1 MKLQQRIA
9 LYLLPYI
16 TVCYIT
22 YAQDVE
28 IPDSNLRSVVAE
40 SLGANPD
47 RITRVDM
54 RRLERIDA
62 VYKEIESLEGLQHA
76 PNLRLLDL
84 DGNRISD
91 LTPLVNLTSLE
102 ELGLDRNRVSDISPL
117 AGLINLQVLTTDENR
132 TSDLTP
138 LANLR
143 NLEELVID
151 RNDITD
157 ISPLLG
163 LTNLRILTMFS
174 NGISDLTPLANLT
187 NLEEL
192 LLHGNRITDI
202 SPLGRLTN
210 LRILKMSSNGISD
223 LTPLANLTNLE
234 QLELDRNRITDISPL
249 AGLTNLKV
257 LKIEDNLIIDHSIL
271 GHLSIEKLYYDQ
283 TCEFPPEPLAPR
295 LENRSFPSIFG
306 PFTYDSP
313 YDLIV
318 VGIGTYYDYFFN
330 ADGKWQLRVKGSVT
344 ESVNYRDD
352 ELLAYNPNTITIAEI
367 RMRDEGG
374 GYPPPHSPD
383 WVWVHDHQ
391 GNVYYDGE
399 RRLINFTHP
408 LVQDMIVEQAVA
420 VSKCGLYDGIFLD
433 WWNKFDHVLGDANH
447 IPFIDNA
454 TQQQARDS
462 IMRRI
467 RSNVRPDFLVMGNM
481 NRRTAP
487 RNAPHINGSF
497 METITPSDHDAETAE
512 LLFSEIADSLQWL
525 ESNLREPRINA
536 LEGLRIPFENA
547 ESPENLRWMR
557 AFTTLSL
564 TFSDGYVA
572 FVEKGHGQHWYD
584 FWDTDLG
591 QPVGAKS
598 QTYNNVEG
606 LYIREFTNGWAV
618 HNHSGEPQIITL
630 PEEVQGVA
638 SGHLDAEHALG
649 NIDGE
654 MYLRVKPKN
663 PADINGDG
671 VVNILDLTLVAQAL
685 GTEDANVDING
696 DGVVNVFDLVFVANA
711 F

>member
-9 LYLLPYI
+9 LYLFPYI

-117 AGLINLQVLTTDENR
+117 AGLINLQVLTTNENR

-143 NLEELVID
+143 NLEVLVID
-151 RNDITD
+151 RNNITD

-163 LTNLRILTMFS
+163 LTNLRILKMFS
-174 NGISDLTPLANLT
+174 NGISDLTPLT
-187 NLEEL
+187 
-192 LLHGNRITDI
+192 
-202 SPLGRLTN
+202 
-210 LRILKMSSNGISD
+210 
-223 LTPLANLTNLE
+223 NLTNLE

-271 GHLSIEKLYYDQ
+271 GHLSIEALYYDQ
-283 TCEFPPEPLAPR
+283 TCEFPPEPLTPR

-306 PFTYDSP
+306 PFKHNSK

-318 VGIGTYYDYFFN
+318 VGIGTYNDYFFN
-330 ADGKWQLRVKGSVT
+330 ADGKWKLRVKGSVT
-344 ESVNYRDD
+344 ESANERD
-352 ELLAYNPNTITIAEI
+352 ELLARNPNMITIAEI

-374 GYPPPHSPD
+374 GYPHPDSPD
-383 WVWVHDHQ
+383 WVWQHDRQ
-391 GNVYYDGE
+391 GNVYYNDE
-399 RRLINFTHP
+399 RRVMNFTHP
-408 LVQDMIVEQAVA
+408 LVQDMIVQQAVA
-420 VSKCGLYDGIFLD
+420 VSKCGFYDGIFLD
-433 WWNKFDHVLGDANH
+433 WWNEFYSVLGDDEHH
-447 IPFIDNA
+447 IPLIDNA
-454 TQQQARDS
+454 TEQQARDA
-462 IMRRI
+462 IMQRI
-467 RSNVRPDFLVMGNM
+467 RSNVRSDFLVMGNM
-481 NRRTAP
+481 NRGIAP

-512 LLFSEIADSLQWL
+512 SLFSEIADSLQWL

-536 LEGLRIPFENA
+536 LEGLKLPFEPPD
-547 ESPENLRWMR
+547 SPANVRWMR

-564 TFSDGYVA
+564 TLSDGYVY
-572 FVEKGHGQHWYD
+572 FIKRGHGELWYE
-584 FWDTDLG
+584 FWNIDLG
-591 QPVGAKS
+591 QPIGAKS

-618 HNHSGEPQIITL
+618 HNHSGEPQVITL

-638 SGHLDAEHALG
+638 SGHLDTEHALG
-649 NIDGE
+649 NIDGD